1 MKTLFGIIMITIIAA
16 QSPRQVLLFYTNSG
30 LEEQKS
36 QMAVLNA
43 HQKDII
49 ERDIEVQGVMFTEK
63 NSSEWKKWNV
73 DSANAFTFILV
84 GRDGGEKLR
93 SSEVV
98 SAEKLFRLI
107 DAMPMRKDE
116 MRRNE
121 NNKPR

>member
-1 MKTLFGIIMITIIAA
+1 MMIAIIAA
-16 QSPRQVLLFYTNSG
+16 ESPRQVLLFYTNSG
-30 LEEQKS
+30 LEKQKS
-36 QMAVLNA
+36 QMAILDA
-43 HQKDII
+43 RRKDIR
-49 ERDIEVQGVMFTEK
+49 ERDIKVSQYSSTW
-63 NSSEWKKWNV
+63 NDLSEWKKWDV
-73 DSANAFTFILV
+73 DSVNAFTFILV

-98 SAEKLFRLI
+98 SAEKLFGLI

>member
-1 MKTLFGIIMITIIAA
+1 MKTLFGIMMIAIIAA
-16 QSPRQVLLFYTNSG
+16 ESPRQVLLFYTNSG
-30 LEEQKS
+30 LEKQKS
-36 QMAVLNA
+36 QMAILDA
-43 HQKDII
+43 RRKDIR
-49 ERDIEVQGVMFTEK
+49 ERDIKVSQYSSTW
-63 NSSEWKKWNV
+63 NDLSEWKKWDV
-73 DSANAFTFILV
+73 DSVNAFTFILV

-98 SAEKLFRLI
+98 SAEKLFGLI

>member
-1 MKTLFGIIMITIIAA
+1 MIAA
-16 QSPRQVLLFYTNSG
+16 EAPRQVLLFYTNSG
-30 LEEQKS
+30 LEKEKS
-36 QMAVLNA
+36 QTAILNT
-43 HQKDII
+43 HQKEII
-49 ERDIEVQGVMFTEK
+49 ERDIKVQRFTSAEK

-73 DSANAFTFILV
+73 DSDNSFTFILV

-98 SAEKLFRLI
+98 SAEKLFGLI
-107 DAMPMRKDE
+107 DAMPMRKDD

>member
-1 MKTLFGIIMITIIAA
+1 MITMVAA
-16 QSPRQVLLFYTNSG
+16 ESPRQVLLFYTNSG
-30 LEEQKS
+30 LEKHKS
-36 QMAVLNA
+36 QMAILNA

-49 ERDIEVQGVMFTEK
+49 ERDIKVQRFTSAEK
-63 NSSEWKKWNV
+63 NSSEWKKWDV
-73 DSANAFTFILV
+73 DSDKSFTFILV

-98 SAEKLFRLI
+98 TAEKLFGLI

-121 NNKPR
+121 NNKPK

>member
-1 MKTLFGIIMITIIAA
+1 MKTLFGIMMIAIIAA
-16 QSPRQVLLFYTNSG
+16 ESPRQVLLFYTNSG
-30 LEEQKS
+30 LEKQKS
-36 QMAVLNA
+36 QMAILNA
-43 HQKDII
+43 RRKDIR
-49 ERDIEVQGVMFTEK
+49 ERDIQVSQYSSTR
-63 NSSEWKKWNV
+63 NDLSEWKKWDV
-73 DSANAFTFILV
+73 DSVNAFTFILV

-98 SAEKLFRLI
+98 SAEKLFGLI

>member
-1 MKTLFGIIMITIIAA
+1 MITIIAA
-16 QSPRQVLLFYTNSG
+16 ESPRQVLLFYTNSG
-30 LEEQKS
+30 LEKQKS
-36 QMAVLNA
+36 QMAILDA
-43 HQKDII
+43 SRKGIQ
-49 ERDIEVQGVMFTEK
+49 ERDIKVYHYSSARK
-63 NSSEWKKWNV
+63 DLSEWKRWNV

-98 SAEKLFRLI
+98 NAEKLFGLI